1 MRFLKEMNLPNRLT
15 LVRILLVPA
24 VIAAMLIQFP
34 FHFTVAGLLF
44 GAAAITDAF
53 DGKIAR
59 RDNLI
64 TDFGKFADPLA
75 DKILV
80 ISVLVCF
87 VKLGLCGAVPLI
99 IIIFREFTITSVRLV
114 AASKGTVIA
123 ANMWGKVKT
132 VAQIIAIVAVFV
144 FQTAMDI
151 ISLILVGRAVPV
163 REFMTGALSCGGGSY
178 AVLQNISDILNI
190 VGQSLLW
197 ITAIIT
203 VISGIKYLADNK
215 ETISDM

>member
-1 MRFLKEMNLPNRLT
+1 MKNMNLPNKLT
-15 LVRILLVPA
+15 VLRILLVPF
-24 VIAAMLIQFP
+24 VIAAILIEFP
-34 FHFTVAGLLF
+34 FHFAVAGLLF

-87 VKLGLCGAVPLI
+87 VKLGLCGAIPLI

-114 AASKGTVIA
+114 ASSKGTVIA

-132 VAQIIAIVAVFV
+132 VCQIIAVVAVFV

-151 ISLILVGRAVPV
+151 INLAMLGKTLTITHDYNYFVAAVNSNSLYH
-163 REFMTGALSCGGGSY
+163 TSY
-178 AVLQNISDILNI
+178 LIFSIFNI
-190 VGQSLLW
+190 VGHSLLW
-197 ITAIIT
+197 IVAIIT
-203 VISGIKYLADNK
+203 VISGVKYLVDNK
-215 ETISDM
+215 EVISDM

>member
-1 MRFLKEMNLPNRLT
+1 MKNMNLPNKLT
-15 LVRILLVPA
+15 VLRILLVPF
-24 VIAAMLIQFP
+24 VIAAILIEFP
-34 FHFTVAGLLF
+34 FHFTAAGLLF

-87 VKLGLCGAVPLI
+87 VKLGLCGAIPLI

-114 AASKGTVIA
+114 ASSKGAVIA

-132 VAQIIAIVAVFV
+132 VCQIVAIIAVFV

-151 ISLILVGRAVPV
+151 INLAMLGKTLTITGDYNIFNVMINSNSLYR
-163 REFMTGALSCGGGSY
+163 TSY
-178 AVLQNISDILNI
+178 LIFSIFNII
-190 VGQSLLW
+190 GQSLLW
-197 ITAIIT
+197 IVAVIT
-203 VISGIKYLADNK
+203 VISGVKYLIDNK
-215 ETISDM
+215 EVISDM